1 MCLLI
6 VSFMA
11 KQQIP
16 IDRVFYALSDVTR
29 MAVLKKLSYGPATVS
44 ELAQHFDM
52 ALPSFTQHLGIL
64 EECRLVSSEK
74 EGRVRT
80 YQLEMKS
87 MRRAEDWIQKRL
99 GKWEEKLEQLEVY
112 LAEMQE

>member
-1 MCLLI
+1 
-6 VSFMA
+6 MA
-11 KQQIP
+11 KQQVP

-52 ALPSFTQHLGIL
+52 ALPSFTQHLGVL
-64 EECRLVSSEK
+64 EECRLVSSHK

-80 YQLEMKS
+80 YCLEKKS
-87 MRRAEDWIQKRL
+87 MQRAEEWLQKRL
-99 GKWEEKLEQLEVY
+99 SKWEEKLERLDAYLLEMK
-112 LAEMQE
+112 EK